1 MRPIVREGFVAGIL
15 AAAAVALWFFGVDL
29 VQGRPFG
36 TPEVL
41 GRGLFGLLYDDLSLG
56 ARTGV
61 VLGYTVFHCLAF
73 VLIGIAAATIVKR
86 AEREPSILA
95 GAVVLFVMLEV
106 GFQLLLSMLGSIPVF
121 GAVAW
126 YNVAIGNVVAA
137 ITMGAYIWRAHPELK
152 AEFVDA
158 LGGQS

>member
-1 MRPIVREGFVAGIL
+1 MRATVREGFVAGIL

-36 TPEVL
+36 TPEIL
-41 GRGLFGLLYDDLSLG
+41 GRGLFGLIPADLTPMG
-56 ARTGV
+56 RAFV
-61 VLGYTVFHCLAF
+61 VLGYTAFHVVAFIALGLA
-73 VLIGIAAATIVKR
+73 VALVVKR
-86 AEREPSILA
+86 AEREPSVLA
-95 GAVVLFVMLEV
+95 GAVILFVMLEF
-106 GFQLLLSMLGSIPVF
+106 GFQLLLSMLGSIPAF

-137 ITMGAYIWRAHPELK
+137 ITMGAYMWRAHPELK

-158 LGGQS
+158 LGGEQ